1 MFLVVMTTL
10 WWSIGFKATEIAKV
24 STSRL
29 SVMRSKWCCM
39 DRSDLSLDG
48 RSDHIWLQRC
58 PTAQIRQSNP
68 SDREDSQP
76 GRVRVRDSNELRIPA
91 LTALTTFA
99 HYLCVRVVTKIGEN
113 SSITCI
119 SFTRYTS
126 YPWRIRAGP
135 LTKWVSND
143 SALQWAKNMFELS
156 KSAFMEPD
164 HQANS
169 IQTYFAFS
177 KCGKQFYVTFW

>member
-1 MFLVVMTTL
+1 MIFWLSWPHCGGRLVSKQL
-10 WWSIGFKATEIAKV
+10 KSPRCPL

-76 GRVRVRDSNELRIPA
+76 GRVKVRDSNELRIPA

-99 HYLCVRVVTKIGEN
+99 HYLCVCVVTKIGEN

-119 SFTRYTS
+119 SFTHYTS
-126 YPWRIRAGP
+126 YPWCIRAGP
-135 LTKWVSND
+135 LTKWVPND
-143 SALQWAKNMFELS
+143 SEVGQKDVMN
-156 KSAFMEPD
+156 
-164 HQANS
+164 
-169 IQTYFAFS
+169 
-177 KCGKQFYVTFW
+177 